1 MNKKEYKKLTKEPQ
15 NNKKK
20 IIIIAIIIIILTII
34 ILQIFIKKPIKN
46 NKIGNNS
53 SSQEIIENLINIS
66 SYEAEIEMTV
76 YSNKNENKYK
86 IKQKY
91 EKEGDKEKS
100 SQEIIEPN
108 NIAGIKIVQEENKLT
123 LENSKLSITNIIE
136 NYKYIT
142 DSCIDLSSFI
152 KEYKKSETKNEEEKD
167 DNIIINI
174 IVPNANPYIKNRTL
188 VIDKKTGNPIKMEC
202 KSENKKE
209 TVYILYNEVKLKN
222 QEETHTKK

>member
-1 MNKKEYKKLTKEPQ
+1 MDKKEYKKLTKEPQ

-34 ILQIFIKKPIKN
+34 IVQIFIKKPIKN

-53 SSQEIIENLINIS
+53 
-66 SYEAEIEMTV
+66 
-76 YSNKNENKYK
+76 
-86 IKQKY
+86 
-91 EKEGDKEKS
+91 S